1 MVKAKKS
8 TENARASS
16 GDAYRGY
23 SGRKR
28 DDYSLALDDQLRG
41 AGAKEYE
48 GPNARA
54 KYFQQV
60 ASDFGQYDQGHDAD
74 AYRARMHRGKA
85 YIVKAIKDN
94 ELAAKGGNPNGY
106 DINSSYEAYRQ
117 STAFKGKEAESLKN
131 SWINAVRKNP
141 RVGQYAAYALAENGQ
156 IDDAVK
162 VFRDAFNFA
171 NRGNNYRVADGTLNG
186 QLLSDYHVGLA
197 RVYERAGRFGSAKE
211 HLMKALEALG
221 DDSSKQ
227 YYQSHQAGQN
237 KGYTGGASGIA
248 EAIWNDKSP
257 SHGTS
262 VNTEL
267 NKALRD
273 NPSNDY
279 DARRSEGL
287 NAYFAADKKIQGKKS
302 SKKFA
307 ALAIVGLG
315 GATFALIGSQM
326 TGNVVGASNS
336 LPSLLGTGASIL
348 GFLGILGLGFYIKN
362 REK

>member
-1 MVKAKKS
+1 MVKAKKPIGKS
-8 TENARASS
+8 EF
-16 GDAYRGY
+16 
-23 SGRKR
+23 SGRDVSQDYGKKR

-41 AGAKEYE
+41 ASAKEYSSA
-48 GPNARA
+48 GARA
-54 KYFQQV
+54 KYFGQV
-60 ASDFGQYDQGHDAD
+60 VSDFGQYGRGHDAD
-74 AYRARMHRGKA
+74 AYRSRMHRGKA

-94 ELAAKGGNPNGY
+94 EAALKNGNPNGY
-106 DINSSYEAYRQ
+106 DVNSSDEAYRQ
-117 STAFKGKEAESLKN
+117 SIAFKGKEAESLKN
-131 SWINAVRKNP
+131 SWLNAVRKNP

-156 IDDAVK
+156 VDDAVK

-171 NRGNNYRVADGTLNG
+171 NRGNNYRVADGTLDG
-186 QLLSDYHVGLA
+186 QLLSNYHVGLA
-197 RVYERAGRFGSAKE
+197 RVFEKAGRFGSVKE

-237 KGYTGGASGIA
+237 KGYTGGASSIA
-248 EAIWNDKSP
+248 EAIWNDRSP

-279 DARRSEGL
+279 DSRRSEGL
-287 NAYFAADKKIQGKKS
+287 NAYFVADKKIQGKKS

-307 ALAIVGLG
+307 TLAIVGLG

-326 TGNVVGASNS
+326 TGNVIGYSGGVSN
-336 LPSLLGTGASIL
+336 
-348 GFLGILGLGFYIKN
+348 LGIGAIFLAVIGFVGLGFYIKN
-362 REK
+362 RKK